1 MVWRQLRQSRLR
13 SVLPGLTGSVSL
25 GSGQGAGRGTH
36 RITPT
41 AQSFPQTMI
50 FHRRRRWQTRM
61 RYSPFTPRGLFST
74 SMWSRSLRIGERQG
88 RWSFMGSRSIRFLTV
103 RCRPFIRSASPA
115 VTCPADRRCVPNAA
129 PKQISTAGSP
139 DITGR
144 SMTGMT
150 AKPRNLG
157 TGSCTGSDINP
168 ETGSGTGSET
178 GKLVSGQQRLYNVY

>member
-25 GSGQGAGRGTH
+25 RSGQGAGRGTH

-50 FHRRRRWQTRM
+50 FHWRRRWQTRM

-88 RWSFMGSRSIRFLTV
+88 MWSFMGSRSIRFLTV
-103 RCRPFIRSASPA
+103 RCAHLYDLPVLRLPARQTEGVSQMRRPSRYLQQ
-115 VTCPADRRCVPNAA
+115 DRRIL
-129 PKQISTAGSP
+129 QAGP
-139 DITGR
+139 
-144 SMTGMT
+144 
-150 AKPRNLG
+150 
-157 TGSCTGSDINP
+157 
-168 ETGSGTGSET
+168 
-178 GKLVSGQQRLYNVY
+178 